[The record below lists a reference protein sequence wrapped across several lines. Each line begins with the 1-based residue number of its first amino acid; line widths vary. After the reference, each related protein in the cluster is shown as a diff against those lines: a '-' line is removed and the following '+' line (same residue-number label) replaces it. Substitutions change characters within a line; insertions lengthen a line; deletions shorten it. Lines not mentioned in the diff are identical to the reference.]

1 MNTEELLA
9 GLSPELRKKLG
20 TADQLHMPDIAE
32 FNSVGLNHALGGGLR
47 YGRQHMVYGNKSAGK
62 SSMLMELVGN
72 EQRKGKTAAWIDVE
86 QTYDP
91 AWAARLGVDNSKLIV
106 SDARSVNDMTDVGQ
120 QLMAAGVDL
129 IIVDSI
135 STLLPAVYFEKDTDN
150 LKDLVDTGQIGSEAR
165 DMGRAVKMLNY
176 ANNRVN
182 STCLILIS
190 QTRNN
195 IGTMHASVIPTG
207 GKAVQFY
214 SSTIIKLFSSES
226 DKQAIKGKIYVGDK
240 IIERTIG
247 RSVDWT
253 VTFSKTSPAFQ
264 TGSYDFYF
272 AGPNIGIDV
281 TADIVDTAISLGV
294 IEKSGTWFTVGGQT
308 LQGRN
313 NVVKAVKEDPSL
325 QAVLAGKI
333 SEV

>member
-1 MNTEELLA
+1 MSVEEVLA
-9 GLSPELRKKLG
+9 GLSPALRKKLG
-20 TADQLHMPDIAE
+20 TADQLHRPDIAE
-32 FNSVGLNHALGGGLR
+32 FNSVGLNRALGGGLR
-47 YGRQHMVYGNKSAGK
+47 YGRQHMIFGNKSAGK

-91 AWAARLGVDNSKLIV
+91 DWAARLGVDNSKLIV
-106 SDARSVNDMTDVGQ
+106 SDARSINDMTDVGQ
-120 QLMAAGVDL
+120 NLMSAGID
-129 IIVDSI
+129 IIVVDSI
-135 STLLPAVYFEKDTDN
+135 STLLPAVYFEKDTEN

-165 DMGRAVKMLNY
+165 DMGRAVKMLNF

-182 STCLILIS
+182 ETLLVLIS

-195 IGTMHASVIPTG
+195 IGTMHASIIPTG

-226 DKQAIKGKIYVGDK
+226 EKQAIKGKTYVGDK

-281 TADIVDTAISLGV
+281 TADIVDTAIALGI
-294 IEKSGTWFTVGGQT
+294 IEKGGAWFTVEGQS
-308 LQGRN
+308 LHGRD
-313 NVVKAVKEDPSL
+313 NVIKAVKEDPSL

-333 SEV
+333 SEI